1 MKNRDVVEQYMEMLR
16 RLDQL
21 ITDLAVARL
30 LETNNVQAG
39 KTRHETERHIE
50 SILIAEVELREEIS
64 IFLNKEIS

>member
-16 RLDQL
+16 RLDQFH
-21 ITDLAVARL
+21 TDLTIARMM
-30 LETNNVQAG
+30 EQNNVQAG